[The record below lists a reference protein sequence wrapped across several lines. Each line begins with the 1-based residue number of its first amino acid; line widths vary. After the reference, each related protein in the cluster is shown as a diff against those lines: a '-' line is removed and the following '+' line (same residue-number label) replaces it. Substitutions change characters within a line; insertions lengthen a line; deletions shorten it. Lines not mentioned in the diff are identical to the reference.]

1 MSKQSIYNMLA
12 SKAQPVKVE
21 LGAVEDLAK
30 GVKFVQEGQK
40 LETLS
45 WKTIDKFRAAAA
57 EAGKV
62 REKLDF
68 ELANLKSYQKFIDS
82 AVAKVDAMAKEL
94 GVDPNTIA
102 NYKEVVS
109 NNYLR
114 VNIENVTEVLRMLP
128 KGKA

>member
-1 MSKQSIYNMLA
+1 METKQSVYNILA
-12 SKAQPVKVE
+12 AKSVKVE

>member
-1 MSKQSIYNMLA
+1 MSKQSIYNILA
-12 SKAQPVKVE
+12 AKAEPIKVE

>member
-1 MSKQSIYNMLA
+1 MSKQSVYNILA
-12 SKAQPVKVE
+12 AKSVKVE

-94 GVDPNTIA
+94 GVDPNTIP

>member
-1 MSKQSIYNMLA
+1 METKQSVYNILA
-12 SKAQPVKVE
+12 AKSVKVE

-94 GVDPNTIA
+94 GVDPNTIP

>member
-12 SKAQPVKVE
+12 SKAVKVE
-21 LGAVEDLAK
+21 LGLVEELAK
-30 GVKFVQEGQK
+30 GVKFVQDGQK

-45 WKTIDKFRAAAA
+45 WKTVDKFRAASA
-57 EAGKV
+57 EAAKV
-62 REKLDF
+62 REKLEF
-68 ELANLKSYQKFIDS
+68 ELANLKIYQKLIES

>member
-1 MSKQSIYNMLA
+1 MQSPK
-12 SKAQPVKVE
+12 SR
-21 LGAVEDLAK
+21 LAK

>member
-1 MSKQSIYNMLA
+1 METKQTVYNILA
-12 SKAQPVKVE
+12 AKSVKVE